1 MNILVIGE
9 SCIDRWIYCKIDRLC
24 PEAPVP
30 VLNPVK
36 TVENPG
42 MAANVKENLLSLIPY
57 SEYHNIEILTQDSF
71 VEKTRFLDEQSGQMI
86 MRLDENDS
94 VNLVDYSLLY
104 SKLESKDWD
113 AVVISCYNKGFLD
126 KQAIEYIT
134 TYCKHFEILTF
145 MDAKSYLGEHTKGI
159 DIIKINKKEFLRND
173 QSRIWDYCNQLIV
186 TDGGKGMTWLNTGI
200 NVPVESVEVSNV
212 CGAGDTALAGLV
224 LSFLKDKN
232 LELAMQYAN
241 KVAAIAV
248 TKRGVVTVKKEE
260 VLT

>member
-30 VLNPVK
+30 VLNPIK

-42 MAANVKENLLSLIPY
+42 MAANVKENLLSLR
-57 SEYHNIEILTQDSF
+57 SQNNVEILTQKN
-71 VEKTRFLDEQSGQMI
+71 VIEKTRYLDEQSGQMI
-86 MRLDENDS
+86 MRFDQNDAAE
-94 VNLVDYSLLY
+94 LVDYNLLY
-104 SKLESKDWD
+104 NILDSKEWD

-126 KQAIEYIT
+126 DQAIKYIT
-134 TYCKHFEILTF
+134 SYCKHFEILTF

-159 DIIKINKKEFLRND
+159 DIIKINRKEFLRND

-200 NVPVESVEVSNV
+200 SVAAESVEVSNV

-224 LSFLKDKN
+224 LSFLENEN
-232 LELAMQYAN
+232 LELAMKYAN
-241 KVAAIAV
+241 KVAAVAV
-248 TKRGVVTVKKEE
+248 TKRGVVTVKREE